1 MKDYGSLSRHKWAI
15 PLEIAMAAGA
25 VVTFTQGN
33 WKHFAISVFTFV
45 VGFAPLWFERIVRV
59 RLPALLQVTY
69 VAFIFLSMFSGE
81 VIGMYGRLW
90 EWDDLVHLASGFL
103 IGAAG
108 VVGLAELSRE
118 HVRMPAW
125 MQATFIFGLVAS
137 IVLLWEVAEFAS
149 DELFGTFS
157 QGADLFDTMMDL
169 IYGVSSGLIVAL
181 ALVFHLKKRRIRL
194 FDALIKTYAK
204 LNR

>member
-15 PLEIAMAAGA
+15 PFEVAMMIGA
-25 VVTFTQGN
+25 IVTFTQGN
-33 WKHFAISVFTFV
+33 WKHFAISVFTLLVSFT
-45 VGFAPLWFERIVRV
+45 PLLFERVVRV

-81 VIGMYGRLW
+81 VIGMYGRVW
-90 EWDDLVHLASGFL
+90 EWDDLVHLSSGFL
-103 IGAAG
+103 IGTMG

-118 HVRMPAW
+118 HIRMPAW
-125 MQATFIFGLVAS
+125 MQAVFIFGLVA
-137 IVLLWEVAEFAS
+137 IFVLLWEVAEFTS

-157 QGADLFDTMMDL
+157 QGKDLFDTMMDL
-169 IYGVSSGLIVAL
+169 IYGLASGLIVSLAL
-181 ALVFHLKKRRIRL
+181 AFHLTKRHLKL
-194 FDALIKTYAK
+194 FDALIKSYAK